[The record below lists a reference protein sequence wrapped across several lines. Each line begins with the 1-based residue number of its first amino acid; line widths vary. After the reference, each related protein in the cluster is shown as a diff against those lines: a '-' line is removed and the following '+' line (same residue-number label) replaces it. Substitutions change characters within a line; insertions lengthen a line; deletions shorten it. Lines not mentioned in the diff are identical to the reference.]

1 MHGKEFFMD
10 MLNSYFIV
18 VTLIT
23 AATFIMGVCLFPNE
37 SFGYSAFAAPLIYGA
52 CGVLPNFV
60 MYSKRELTVKELL
73 VRKVM
78 QFVLIEVLV
87 LTAAFG
93 GSDIAGERL
102 KAAIAMGI
110 SIFVIFVI
118 SHVIA
123 WMQDCMA
130 AKKMTDELIRFQQ
143 SVK

>member
-10 MLNSYFIV
+10 LLNSYFIV

-23 AATFIMGVCLFPNE
+23 AATFIMGVILFPDA
-37 SFGYSAFAAPLIYGA
+37 SFGYVAFASPLIYGA
-52 CGVLPNFV
+52 CGILPNFV
-60 MYSKRELTVKELL
+60 MYSKRELSIKEVLI
-73 VRKVM
+73 RKGI

-93 GSDIAGERL
+93 GGDIVGERL

-118 SHVIA
+118 SHMID

-130 AKKMTDELIRFQQ
+130 AKRMTDELIRFQE